1 MKKTFFGALALLC
14 LMAAPVTFCSCG
26 DDDDDDDDKTA
37 APATVTADLI
47 VGTYSGKM
55 TYVGYTDAPA
65 TAYAEVTRMSASSV
79 KVKLTCS
86 EYGLTNMEE
95 IIMTVTPSGTGQ
107 ADLIPESSI
116 SIRGNY
122 ANGVITFTFSTKAN
136 YTFYFSG
143 QR

>member
-1 MKKTFFGALALLC
+1 
-14 LMAAPVTFCSCG
+14 MAAPVTFCSCG
-26 DDDDDDDDKTA
+26 DDDDDDKTA

-95 IIMTVTPSGTGQ
+95 IIMAVTPSGTGQ
-107 ADLIPESSI
+107 ADLTPESSI
-116 SIRGNY
+116 SIHGNY
-122 ANGVITFTFSTKAN
+122 ANGVITFTFSTKADN
-136 YTFYFSG
+136 TCYFSG